1 MTALADTVMI
11 VEDEVLIALG
21 LEMQVEDMGL
31 TVCGMAMSAVEAI
44 AMCQL
49 HRPAVVLM
57 DMRLKGDGDGV
68 DAALA
73 INLSVGSRVIFV
85 TGSREPATI
94 ERINLDHPF
103 AVLFKPVSQAQLADT
118 IAAARRASGLGL

>member
-1 MTALADTVMI
+1 MTALADTILI
-11 VEDEVLIALG
+11 VEDEVLIAIG

-31 TVCGMAMSAVEAI
+31 TVCAMAVSAEEAI
-44 AMCQL
+44 AMCQE

-68 DAALA
+68 DAALV
-73 INLSVGSRVIFV
+73 INLTVGSRVIFV

-103 AVLFKPVSQAQLADT
+103 AVLFKPVSQEQLSGT
-118 IAAARRASGLGL
+118 INAARRASGHGL